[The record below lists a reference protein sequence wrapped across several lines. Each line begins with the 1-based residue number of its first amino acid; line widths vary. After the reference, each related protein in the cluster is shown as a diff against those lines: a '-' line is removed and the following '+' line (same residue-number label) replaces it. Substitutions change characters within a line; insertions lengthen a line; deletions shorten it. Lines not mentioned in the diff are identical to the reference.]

1 LLIGS
6 GSVFLIFSRVFAVFL
21 LLCCS
26 ALAESS
32 ADLYKARCAAC
43 HGAHGTGDTMLGRN
57 LKLRPLDSDEVQKQS
72 DEELA
77 TLISKGKGK
86 DRMPAFEHKLTR
98 EQIGDLVRYIRAL
111 KK

>member
-1 LLIGS
+1 
-6 GSVFLIFSRVFAVFL
+6 
-21 LLCCS
+21 
-26 ALAESS
+26 
-32 ADLYKARCAAC
+32 
-43 HGAHGTGDTMLGRN
+43 MLGRN

>member
-6 GSVFLIFSRVFAVFL
+6 GYGFLIFSRTLAVCL
-21 LLCCS
+21 LVCCS

-43 HGAHGTGDTMLGRN
+43 HGTHGTGDTMLGRN
-57 LKLRPLDSDEVQKQS
+57 LKLRPLNSDEVQKQS

-77 TLISKGKGK
+77 TIISKGKGN
-86 DRMPAFEHKLTR
+86 RMPAFEHKLAK

>member
-6 GSVFLIFSRVFAVFL
+6 GYGFLIFSRTLAVCL
-21 LLCCS
+21 LVCCS

-32 ADLYKARCAAC
+32 ADLYKAHCAAC
-43 HGAHGTGDTMLGRN
+43 HGTHGTGDTMLGRN

-77 TLISKGKGK
+77 TAISKGKGK
-86 DRMPAFEHKLTR
+86 NRMPAFEHKLNK
-98 EQIGDLVRYIRAL
+98 EQIADLVRYIRAL
-111 KK
+111 RK